1 MINKNEYSSCQKEL
15 QRIKCVE
22 HNKRK
27 YSCKLCKGNAYC
39 KHGTLKANCKEEG
52 CGGSARCKC
61 GIIKYFCRKCNGSAF
76 CRHGTQKTRC
86 KMGCGGSAICIH
98 GGRKEYCK
106 LCDGSQICEHDN
118 RREYC
123 KLCDGSQI
131 CEHEIRR
138 ENCIECDGSKFC
150 EHNER
155 RERCVLCDGNALCK
169 NTLCGTISSNKYDGF
184 CFRCFVIEFP
194 DSIIV
199 RNYRNKEFD
208 VATFISENFKEFNW
222 VCDKSIKKGGSRK
235 RPDLLLDLENKIIII
250 EIDEFQHSNSR
261 YIYKNDMKRMEELS
275 QDVCNKPIIFIR
287 FNPDSYVDIDGEKIN
302 SCWGFIELREIIQV
316 INKTD
321 WDNRLEILKNV
332 VNYWINTEPNK
343 IIEIEYLFYNMN

>member
-1 MINKNEYSSCQKEL
+1 MSIVVVKKNYKEY
-15 QRIKCVE
+15 KCVE

-52 CGGSARCKC
+52 CDGSAICEC

-76 CRHGTQKTRC
+76 CRHGTHKTRC

-106 LCDGSQICEHDN
+106 LCCGSQICEHDN

-131 CEHEIRR
+131 CEHKERR
-138 ENCIECDGSKFC
+138 ENCILCNGSQIC

-155 RERCVLCDGNALCK
+155 KNRCILCDGNELCK
-169 NTLCGTISSNKYDGF
+169 SLLCKTRASNKYGGF
-184 CFRCFVIEFP
+184 CFCCFAIEFP
-194 DSIIV
+194 DDIAV
-199 RNYRNKEFD
+199 YNYRNKEFAVD
-208 VATFISENFKEFNW
+208 TFILQQFKEVNW
-222 VCDKSIKKGGSRK
+222 VCDKSIKGGSSRK

-250 EIDEFQHSNSR
+250 EIDEFQHSSSR
-261 YIYKNDMKRMEELS
+261 YSYKNDMKRMEELS
-275 QDVCNKPIIFIR
+275 QDVNNKPIIFIR
-287 FNPDSYVDIDGEKIN
+287 FNPDSYIDIDGEKID
-302 SCWGFIELREIIQV
+302 SCWGSVELRGIIQV
-316 INKTD
+316 VNKLE

-332 VNYWINTEPNK
+332 VNYWINTEPDN
-343 IIEIEYLFYNMN
+343 IIETEYLFYNMN

>member
-1 MINKNEYSSCQKEL
+1 
-15 QRIKCVE
+15 
-22 HNKRK
+22 
-27 YSCKLCKGNAYC
+27 
-39 KHGTLKANCKEEG
+39 
-52 CGGSARCKC
+52 
-61 GIIKYFCRKCNGSAF
+61 
-76 CRHGTQKTRC
+76 
-86 KMGCGGSAICIH
+86 MGCGGSANCIH

-106 LCDGSQICEHDN
+106 LCDGSQICEHNN

-138 ENCIECDGSKFC
+138 ENCFDCDGSKFC

-155 RERCVLCDGNALCK
+155 RERCVLCDGSALCK

-199 RNYRNKEFD
+199 HNYRNKEFA
-208 VATFISENFKEFNW
+208 VTAFISENFKDMNW
-222 VCDKSIKKGGSRK
+222 ICNKSIKKGGSQK

-250 EIDEFQHSNSR
+250 EIDENQHTQS
-261 YIYKNDMKRMEELS
+261 IYKDEYKRINDIS
-275 QDVCNKPIIFIR
+275 HDVCNKPIIFIR
-287 FNPDSYVDIDGEKIN
+287 FNPDSYVDIDGEKID
-302 SCWGFIELREIIQV
+302 SCWGYIELRGLTQV

-321 WDNRLEILKNV
+321 WVNRLEILKNV
-332 VNYWINTEPNK
+332 VNYWINTEPDK

>member
-1 MINKNEYSSCQKEL
+1 MSIVDVKKNYKEY
-15 QRIKCVE
+15 KCVE

-52 CGGSARCKC
+52 CGGSAICEC

-76 CRHGTQKTRC
+76 CRHGTHKTRC

-106 LCDGSQICEHDN
+106 LCCGSQICEHDN

-131 CEHEIRR
+131 CEHKERR
-138 ENCIECDGSKFC
+138 ENCILCNGSQIC

-155 RERCVLCDGNALCK
+155 KNRCILCDGNELCK
-169 NTLCGTISSNKYDGF
+169 SLLCKTRASNKYGGF
-184 CFRCFVIEFP
+184 CFCCFAIEFP
-194 DSIIV
+194 DDIAV
-199 RNYRNKEFD
+199 YNYRNKEFAVD
-208 VATFISENFKEFNW
+208 TFILQQFKEVNW
-222 VCDKSIKKGGSRK
+222 VCDKSIKGGSSRK

-250 EIDEFQHSNSR
+250 EIDEFQHSSSR
-261 YIYKNDMKRMEELS
+261 YSYKNDMKRMEELS
-275 QDVCNKPIIFIR
+275 QDVNNKPIIFIR
-287 FNPDSYVDIDGEKIN
+287 FNPDSYIDTDGEKFD
-302 SCWGFIELREIIQV
+302 SCWGSVELRGIIQV
-316 INKTD
+316 VNKLE
-321 WDNRLEILKNV
+321 WDNRLEILKM
-332 VNYWINTEPNK
+332 
-343 IIEIEYLFYNMN
+343 L